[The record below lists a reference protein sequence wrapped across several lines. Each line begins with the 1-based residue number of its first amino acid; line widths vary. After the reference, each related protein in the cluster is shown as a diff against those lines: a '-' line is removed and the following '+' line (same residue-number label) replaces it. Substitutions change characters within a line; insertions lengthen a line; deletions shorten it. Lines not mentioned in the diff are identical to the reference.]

1 MSSHLLH
8 GTALLILCPF
18 PQGGLKAV
26 VWTDTLQTFLM
37 FGSVIIVMIL
47 GTVNVGGPGVVWE
60 LSQRSERLEF
70 FK

>member
-1 MSSHLLH
+1 MCLYL
-8 GTALLILCPF
+8 
-18 PQGGLKAV
+18 QGGLKAV

-37 FGSVIIVMIL
+37 FGGVIIVMIL

-60 LSQRSERLEF
+60 RSQQSDRLEF